1 MNITE
6 AQEDMRKSYLGGGS
20 GAFVSGTIWL
30 VAGFVAF
37 LNTRQTSV
45 LVFFFG
51 GMLIHPLGIL
61 ISKLLKRSGKHQKG
75 NPLSILALES
85 TFMLFIGLFIA
96 YLFLQFKPNWFYP
109 IMALI
114 IGGRYLVFSSIYG
127 MRVYWFFGTAL
138 IISGISGF
146 VFNLPFY
153 FIGLI
158 GGVLEIFFS
167 IIIIYLEK
175 KIQLKN

>member
-1 MNITE
+1 MSFKE
-6 AQEDMRKSYLGGGS
+6 AQQDMRKSYLGGGPGVFSS
-20 GAFVSGTIWL
+20 GLIWIT
-30 VAGFVAF
+30 AGFTAF
-37 LNTRQTSV
+37 FNTKQISV

-75 NPLSILALES
+75 NPLAILAMES
-85 TFMLFIGLFIA
+85 TLMLFIGLFIA
-96 YLFLQFKPNWFYP
+96 YLSLQFRPNWFFP
-109 IMALI
+109 IMTLI

-127 MRVYWFFGTAL
+127 MRVYWLFGTVL
-138 IISGISGF
+138 ILSGIVGI

-158 GGVLEIFFS
+158 GGGIELFFS
-167 IIIIYLEK
+167 IIILYLEK
-175 KIQLKN
+175 KHS